1 MKKFIYSFNETHNEG
16 KETLGGKG
24 ANLAE
29 MTRLGLPIPQG
40 FTITTRCCMDYLA
53 DATFFEEH
61 LQSEILKAVKNLET
75 ETGKS
80 FTADNEI
87 LLVSVRSGAAF
98 SMPGRRGDE
107 PGRALT
113 IAASS
118 PRGNAPTWCWRR

>member
-40 FTITTRCCMDYLA
+40 FTITTRSCMDYLA

-98 SMPGRRGDE
+98 SMPGMMDTILNLGLNDQRVKKF
-107 PGRALT
+107 ATLT
-113 IAASS
+113 
-118 PRGNAPTWCWRR
+118 